1 MREVESDW
9 WFLDLPECWLSE
21 QDEESIL
28 IYDEDELGCI
38 SLSALVPDNGA
49 VDEAALR
56 SLIEQLDLNIGS
68 GKPCQLGE
76 AWRGWEFETEEEG
89 DFIREWYLLGPDH
102 LLLVTYSCAEED
114 WDMDRAAVDEI
125 LSTLRE
131 KTKS

>member
-56 SLIEQLDLNIGS
+56 SLIEEY
-68 GKPCQLGE
+68 GKDVFVMMLYGNFVLQCCSLFAFGWLG
-76 AWRGWEFETEEEG
+76 
-89 DFIREWYLLGPDH
+89 
-102 LLLVTYSCAEED
+102 
-114 WDMDRAAVDEI
+114 AAFG
-125 LSTLRE
+125 
-131 KTKS
+131 